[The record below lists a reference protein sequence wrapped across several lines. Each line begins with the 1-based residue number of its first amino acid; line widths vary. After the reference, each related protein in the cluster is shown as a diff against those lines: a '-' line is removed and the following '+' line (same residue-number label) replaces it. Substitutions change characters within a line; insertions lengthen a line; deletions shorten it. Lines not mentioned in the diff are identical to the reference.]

1 MFCKEKCWSKL
12 GQSSL
17 SHDCC
22 EVKKFS
28 FITLFVHKKH
38 IVALR
43 IEHKEAMY
51 KIMRV
56 SASMTTIRY
65 LNLLDNSLLVALA
78 RSHSQGMGF
87 VLVVTGVVM
96 NVVFWKDIYKAGM
109 AKLFVETVGYSA
121 GSMYAVSFV

>member
-1 MFCKEKCWSKL
+1 
-12 GQSSL
+12 
-17 SHDCC
+17 
-22 EVKKFS
+22 
-28 FITLFVHKKH
+28 
-38 IVALR
+38 
-43 IEHKEAMY
+43 MY